1 MNLLNVCVIITIIIL
16 GYLLFKKWRKTST
29 SKIFEMFDKPNP
41 VINELVEE
49 VSKVYPPCKELKIVE
64 GDQSY
69 TLNKK
74 KVFLCLKDKR
84 TGKTYDKNMLIYVLL
99 HELAHVLNKDDVGHT
114 PAFHA
119 EFDKLLAIA
128 EEKGIFDPSI
138 PLEED
143 YCPK

>member
-1 MNLLNVCVIITIIIL
+1 
-16 GYLLFKKWRKTST
+16 
-29 SKIFEMFDKPNP
+29 MFDKPNP
-41 VINELVEE
+41 IINELVEE

-119 EFDKLLAIA
+119 EFDKLLKIA

-138 PLEED
+138 HA
-143 YCPK
+143 

>member
-1 MNLLNVCVIITIIIL
+1 MFQKL
-16 GYLLFKKWRKTST
+16 RKTST
-29 SKIFEMFDKPNP
+29 LAFFEMFDKTNP
-41 VINELVEE
+41 VIDELVRE
-49 VSKVYPPCKELKIVE
+49 VSQVHPVCSQIKIVE

-84 TGKTYDKNMLIYVLL
+84 TGKMYDKNMLIYVLL
-99 HELAHVLNKDDVGHT
+99 HELAHVINEKDVGHT

>member
-1 MNLLNVCVIITIIIL
+1 MTYLNAAVILCIAVL
-16 GYLLFKKWRKTST
+16 ACLLFNKWRKTST
-29 SKIFEMFDKPNP
+29 SPIFEMFDKPNP
-41 VINELVEE
+41 VIDELVEE
-49 VSKVYPPCKELKIVE
+49 VSKVYPACKHLKIVE
-64 GDQSY
+64 GEQSY

-74 KVFLCLKDKR
+74 KVFLCLKNKK

-99 HELAHVLNKDDVGHT
+99 HELAHVLNEKDVGHT

-119 EFDKLLAIA
+119 EFDKLLKIA